1 MVLEQ
6 VDALLAEAVDADG
19 TSRTFTR
26 ASPARVRRIPI
37 RVAQPNTGTGTGT
50 GVDRVDNAAYTDART
65 DALLDSAL
73 REFTLESIEE
83 VDDGDTDED
92 YASV

>member
-1 MVLEQ
+1 M
-6 VDALLAEAVDADG
+6 
-19 TSRTFTR
+19 
-26 ASPARVRRIPI
+26 
-37 RVAQPNTGTGTGT
+37 
-50 GVDRVDNAAYTDART
+50 DRVDNAAYTDART

-83 VDDGDTDED
+83 VDDGDADED